1 MKNRK
6 FMQPM
11 LFTLVILMVS
21 STLTAATW
29 YVRPSGGTY
38 GTGNGTAYADAW
50 NGFGNIIWGTNG
62 VAAGD
67 TLYICGTHDES
78 LLIGAAG
85 LNGSPITIRGDY
97 TGDPGIID
105 RSVNIKGTIANWTE
119 TTPGSNIWYCSYNAT
134 QEPHVM
140 LENKF
145 ARRVYALAELVNEG
159 EFYRDVAWP
168 YDKIHI
174 YSIGNPATRFSSIRL
189 IATPNSPS
197 SDTRLYGIKIDGK
210 PYITIHGMTI
220 KRIGSRNYDN
230 YNSNDGAIVITNS
243 QYTTISNNHI
253 SECTRGIVVAAGAHH
268 ATVEDNLIEKS
279 FRRTASN
286 IYSQAWG
293 ILVVANYPVIR
304 RNKIN
309 NLITF
314 YDNSTMPSG
323 KGIQLL
329 PIDYPDNYC
338 YNAKVYR
345 NEITQTFH
353 FGLWVYNYVHNAT
366 GDGIN
371 DINAHVYENYIH
383 DTTYFPELANSE
395 QDAIGFG
402 VDAITAADRTMF
414 ATNYFTGIHIY
425 RNTVENYPAS
435 GIIVSN
441 NWDKFYIYDNLI
453 VNCSSQ
459 AAAGIYLSIWD
470 DTLKS
475 GEIYN
480 NTIVACGND
489 GIINY
494 SNVVSGGTG
503 LKIFNNIITDIYLK
517 SSGHGRAVWNSSV
530 ANVSGGNNCFYNIEN
545 ASSTYNFSNAS
556 DLDGINP
563 QFIDPANSNFKLAIT
578 SPGIDG
584 GTTANHTID
593 LTGRTIGKS
602 DIGCYES
609 QYDSLVCWLHLD
621 ENSGTTATDET
632 GYNNDGT
639 LVGTPLW
646 ATGVTGSAVK
656 FNASW
661 SEYINCGN
669 DASLNGLDNYT
680 ISCWVKLDATSSGTN
695 RNVIMKYDGS
705 KPDGFLLRMGTDN
718 SIKFEQVANG
728 NVWNPN
734 LVVSSSFP
742 QDNQFHHIAV
752 TFAYDSTNCTAK
764 LYIDGVLADTGT
776 DVATPNIS
784 TASSKLQ
791 LGTGVFDGT
800 IDEVKI
806 YSRVLSAA
814 EILACRDM
822 SSGSLDCFLK
832 LDGNSGSIAYDTT
845 ANANDGLLS
854 SVLGT
859 DSWITGLIG
868 TAIDFNASWSEYIN
882 CGNNDSLNNQSNYS
896 LSCWVKT
903 DSNSSGN
910 SNRNILT
917 KYDGAAPNG
926 FILRLE
932 ANNTI
937 SFGQTTN
944 GAFWNG
950 NLNVS
955 TAFPH
960 DGKFHHVAV
969 TFAYDGT
976 TCTTKLYLDGIL
988 MATGTDIASPDVSS
1002 SDLLIGSG
1010 VFDGIIDEVKVYSRK
1025 LPELEI
1031 FRQAKLWET
1040 EN

>member
-1 MKNRK
+1 MKNRN
-6 FMQPM
+6 FMKAM
-11 LFTLVILMVS
+11 LFTLVILMVN

-38 GTGNGTAYADAW
+38 GSEDGTSYVDAW
-50 NGFGNIIWGTNG
+50 DGFGNIIWGTNG
-62 VAAGD
+62 VMAGD
-67 TLYICGTHDES
+67 TLYICGIHDES

-85 LNGSPITIRGDY
+85 SYGSPITIRGDY

-105 RSVNIKGTIANWTE
+105 RSVNIKGTIADWTE
-119 TTPGSNIWYCSYNAT
+119 TASGSNIWYYSYNAT

-159 EFYRDVAWP
+159 EFYRNVAWP
-168 YDKIHI
+168 YDKIHL

-197 SDTRLYGIKIDGK
+197 TDTRLYGIKIDSK
-210 PYITIHGMTI
+210 NYITIHGMTVR
-220 KRIGSRNYDN
+220 KIGSRNYDN

-243 QYTTISNNHI
+243 QYSTISNNHI
-253 SECTRGIVVAAGAHH
+253 IESTRGIVVAAGAHH
-268 ATVEDNLIEKS
+268 ATVEDNFIEKS
-279 FRRTASN
+279 FRRTTSN

-293 ILVVANYPVIR
+293 ILAVANYPIIR

-314 YDNSTMPSG
+314 YDNTTMPSG
-323 KGIQLL
+323 KGIEML

-338 YNAKVYR
+338 YQARVYR

-353 FGLWVYNYVHNAT
+353 FGLWFYNYSHNAT

-371 DINAHVYENYIH
+371 DIDAHVYENYIH
-383 DTTYFPELANSE
+383 DTTYYPEFNNTEL
-395 QDAIGFG
+395 DAIGFG
-402 VDAITAADRTMF
+402 CDANTAADQAMF
-414 ATNYFTGIHIY
+414 KDNHYTGVHIY
-425 RNTVENYPAS
+425 RNIIKNYPSSA
-435 GIIVSN
+435 IIVAN
-441 NWDKFYIYDNLI
+441 DWDDLHIYDNLI
-453 VNCSSQ
+453 VNCSSF
-459 AAAGIYLSIWD
+459 AAAGIYLSLWD

-475 GEIYN
+475 GEIFN
-480 NTIVACGND
+480 NTIVGCGNE

-494 SNVVSGGTG
+494 SNVPAGGIG
-503 LKIFNNIITDIYLK
+503 LKINNNIITDIYLK
-517 SSGHGRAVWNSSV
+517 SPGHGRAVWNSSV

-545 ASSTYNFSNAS
+545 ANSTYNFSNAT
-556 DLDGINP
+556 DLAGINP
-563 QFIDPANSNFKLAIT
+563 QFVDAANNNFRLAIT
-578 SPGIDG
+578 SPCIDA
-584 GTTANHTID
+584 GTAANHTVD
-593 LTGRTIGKS
+593 LTGRSIGKP

-609 QYDSLVCWLHLD
+609 PYDSLVCWLRLD
-621 ENSGTTATDET
+621 ENSDTTTADET
-632 GYNNDGT
+632 VYKNDGT
-639 LVGTPLW
+639 LVGSPTW
-646 ATGVTGSAVK
+646 GSGVIGSAVK

-661 SEYINCGN
+661 SEYIDCGN
-669 DASLNGLDNYT
+669 DDSLNGLANYT
-680 ISCWVKLDATSSGTN
+680 ISCWVKLDAASSGSN
-695 RNVIMKYDGS
+695 RNIIMKYDGS
-705 KPDGFLLRMGTDN
+705 KPNGFLLRMATGSN
-718 SIKFEQVANG
+718 INFEQVSNG
-728 NVWNPN
+728 KVWNSN
-734 LVVSSSFP
+734 LIASAPFP
-742 QDNQFHHIAV
+742 QDGNFHHAAV
-752 TFAYDSTNCTAK
+752 TFVYDGTNCTSK

-776 DVATPNIS
+776 DVATPDIS

-832 LDGNSGSIAYDTT
+832 LDENSGSIAYDTT